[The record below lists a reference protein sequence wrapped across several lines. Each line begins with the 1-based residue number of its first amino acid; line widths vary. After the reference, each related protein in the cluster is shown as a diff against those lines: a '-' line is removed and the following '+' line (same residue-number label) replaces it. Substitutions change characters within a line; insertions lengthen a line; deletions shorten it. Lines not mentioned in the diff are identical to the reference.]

1 LTRIL
6 LLGPSSLVK
15 TVLGRE
21 IQANPYSGQI
31 GSLRL
36 ARFELLRP
44 EGGEGKK
51 KRQKKSGNLTK
62 SSWEVIK

>member
-21 IQANPYSGQI
+21 IQANPNSGQI

-36 ARFELLRP
+36 ARFEILRDG
-44 EGGEGKK
+44 EGGGGEEKEGKREEK
-51 KRQKKSGNLTK
+51 
-62 SSWEVIK
+62 